1 MKKVKVKV
9 VKIARTREIKI
20 RMSDEELAKLN
31 ELSRMAKTNASAYI
45 RASALNKP
53 LKVIPEPSLK
63 LVGELGRIGNNLNQ
77 YQRSANS
84 NSTIN
89 FIEIDELIGELKV
102 ALMGGLK

>member
-1 MKKVKVKV
+1 MDAVSTPNLES
-9 VKIARTREIKI
+9 IARRLT
-20 RMSDEELAKLN
+20 
-31 ELSRMAKTNASAYI
+31 YI

-89 FIEIDELIGELKV
+89 FIEIDKLIGELKV
-102 ALMGGLK
+102 VLMGGLK